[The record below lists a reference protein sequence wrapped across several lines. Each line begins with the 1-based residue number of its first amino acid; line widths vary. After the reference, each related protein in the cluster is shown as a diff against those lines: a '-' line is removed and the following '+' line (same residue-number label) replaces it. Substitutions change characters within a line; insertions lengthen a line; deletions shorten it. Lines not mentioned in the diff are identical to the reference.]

1 MRTSVKKICSIIPLL
16 VGLALLTV
24 PAAKAQIGFA
34 GGFSANLASDPGFS
48 STNKTT
54 FDAKASFNLGMF
66 YNFRIGAITLR
77 PGIFISQ
84 ADFDWELE
92 GISNPLL
99 SPVQNSI
106 RMASFPIDLL
116 YHFNAESI
124 SPYIVLGPSF
134 NFVHTDQP
142 DLRQT
147 FDKPEGSTNF
157 ASFTIGAG
165 VEIQPEGWGVILLPE
180 IRYGLALSG
189 FLKEDYIVRTV
200 SYASDSAVKMN
211 SFVVRLGV
219 TLPPYK

>member
-1 MRTSVKKICSIIPLL
+1 MRTSVKQFCCIIPL
-16 VGLALLTV
+16 VAGLALISA

-34 GGFSANLASDPGFS
+34 GGFSANLASEPSFT

-54 FDAKASFNLGMF
+54 FDAKGSFNFGMF

-77 PGIFISQ
+77 PGLFISQ

-116 YHFNAESI
+116 YHFNAGSI

-134 NFVHTDQP
+134 NFIHTDQP

-147 FDKPEGSTNF
+147 FDKPKGSTNF
-157 ASFTIGAG
+157 ASFTLGAG
-165 VEIQPEGWGVILLPE
+165 LEIQPDGWGVILLPE
-180 IRYGLALSG
+180 VRYGIALSG

-200 SYASDSAVKMN
+200 SYASDSAVKM
-211 SFVVRLGV
+211 STFVVRLGI
-219 TLPPYK
+219 TLPPYN